1 MTRAFL
7 LLLCGGLLAVA
18 GCAGPRTATEA
29 RRDLPAG
36 FPNHSATAIQ
46 RHLLEGTDSLQAFRA
61 KASLTVN
68 SPDQRGSF
76 SAQISHRRDDSLYMT
91 LSPGLGIEAAR
102 ILVTPDS
109 FYVYNRIEKQL
120 TYGAVRDAQAV
131 LPAALTVDDLFAN
144 LTGTLVPSLNRE
156 WNVEADSSYYH
167 LTSGLRSYVVDPTT
181 WRVVRYVKRSPS
193 GEVVEERR
201 FSEFDRFGSLYLP
214 RRIIF
219 RRPAD
224 DTNAVLYY
232 RDLTLNP
239 KRLQF
244 DLRVSSSAERRPI
257 P

>member
-7 LLLCGGLLAVA
+7 LLLCTSLLAVA
-18 GCAGPRTATEA
+18 GCATSRTANEA
-29 RRDLPAG
+29 RPGLPAG
-36 FPNHSATAIQ
+36 FPNHSAPEIQ
-46 RHLLEGTDSLQAFRA
+46 RHLLQGTDSLQAFKG
-61 KASLTVN
+61 KANLTVN
-68 SPDQRGSF
+68 SPDQRGTF
-76 SAQISHRRDDSLYMT
+76 SAQINHRRGDSLYMT
-91 LSPGLGIEAAR
+91 LSPGLGIEAVR
-102 ILVTPDS
+102 MLVTPDS

-120 TYGAVRDAQAV
+120 TYGSIRDAEAV

-144 LTGTLVPSLNRE
+144 LTGTLAPSPNRE
-156 WNVEADSSYYH
+156 WTVEADTSYYH
-167 LTSGLRSYVVDPTT
+167 LTSGLQSYVVDPTT

-193 GEVVEERR
+193 GEIVEERR

-219 RRPAD
+219 RRPAE

-239 KRLQF
+239 RRLQF
-244 DLRVSSSAERRPI
+244 DLRVSSSAERRPV